1 MAEKSFGV
9 KEINLI
15 GASGTP
21 TIESPNNLNLNAV
34 NVAISTNVSIGGTLS
49 VTGNVSIGG
58 TLTYEDV
65 TNVDVVGV
73 ATFGDKVSI
82 GSSLILTGANRL
94 LIGNLA
100 SSNEHISLRYV
111 NNGSGLLDFNID
123 QSENYV
129 RSADILGLRAYKNI
143 STPNL
148 ANGYGMD
155 IDNGQIIPSHDFK
168 PRFGIPNRRFGTVF
182 ATEGNYSGIV
192 TASSFHLTNGT
203 VVGGGGG
210 SGISTIS
217 GVVSIAN
224 DLDVDGHTNLDNVS
238 IAGITTFSDSIYAGR
253 IYLGG
258 SNGKYMQAGT
268 NFELNMSG
276 GVDMIFSVNTG
287 GGTSGDIRLRRGS
300 GTDSLVVNGSGGVT
314 VTGTLS
320 ATTFSGSGANLTNLP
335 SSQLSGSL
343 PSISGANLTNLP
355 SPDPSDTDVQVTFDI
370 AGNSSS
376 GYTFTGP
383 GNDGTTG
390 NPDIYL
396 IRGQRYRFNNT
407 TGSGHP
413 FEFRNAD
420 NNADYTDGIS
430 GSQSGIQDFNV
441 QYDAPAQLKYRCT
454 IHTVSMVGN
463 IYIVGSF
470 PKISVSGQSDVVADN
485 LADTLNLAAGSNVS
499 ITTNAST
506 DTITISST
514 NTTYS
519 VGDNGLTQ
527 KNFTTT
533 LKNKL
538 DGIATSADV
547 TNSTS
552 VANAGAIMD
561 SDFSSNGF
569 MKRTGSGSYTVDNS
583 TFLTSAS
590 SLNASNLSS
599 GTVNNSRL
607 PTAIDI
613 GTSGTIKAK
622 EFQSSGQTNR
632 LTQAGF
638 SVHHATGFE
647 GLSLVKSGSGWG
659 TAIFVNRLA
668 SAGTGNIMEIQYN
681 GSAVGGISISTSA
694 TSFNTGS
701 DYRLKQDVSPITH
714 ALKKVK
720 TLNPVDFRWKNNP
733 DKFVTGFI
741 AHEVQE
747 TGFFDETVTG
757 VKDGKR
763 KKYDEPEALEEDY
776 QTVDYSKFTPM
787 IVAALKEVS
796 DKIDALNSRIT
807 SLENT

>member
-34 NVAISTNVSIGGTLS
+34 NVAISTNVSIGGTLT

-58 TLTYEDV
+58 TLTYEEV
-65 TNVDVVGV
+65 TNID
-73 ATFGDKVSI
+73 SI
-82 GSSLILTGANRL
+82 GIITARSQLNVGNNIKLGNAGVITATSFDGSLAASNLTGAL
-94 LIGNLA
+94 PAIDGSNLTG
-100 SSNEHISLRYV
+100 IS
-111 NNGSGLLDFNID
+111 
-123 QSENYV
+123 
-129 RSADILGLRAYKNI
+129 
-143 STPNL
+143 
-148 ANGYGMD
+148 
-155 IDNGQIIPSHDFK
+155 
-168 PRFGIPNRRFGTVF
+168 
-182 ATEGNYSGIV
+182 
-192 TASSFHLTNGT
+192 
-203 VVGGGGG
+203 GGG

-217 GVVSIAN
+217 NIVNIVDSLDVDGHTELDNVRISGITTTQSIQLGSSRLLFAHSGGTASDHQIWNDGSDLRMYSSNTTGIRIQANAAGGNNSDLKLQTDTIDALVVKGTGEIEIAK
-224 DLDVDGHTNLDNVS
+224 DLDVDGHTNLDNVN
-238 IAGITTFSDSIYAGR
+238 IAGVSTFSDAIWAGR

-258 SNGKYMQAGT
+258 NSGKYMQAGS
-268 NFELNMSG
+268 NFELNMGG
-276 GVDMIFSVNTG
+276 GVDIILTANSS

-300 GTDSLVVNGSGGVT
+300 GTDSLVVNGGGGVT

-320 ATTFSGSGANLTNLP
+320 ATTFSGSGA
-335 SSQLSGSL
+335 S
-343 PSISGANLTNLP
+343 LTNLP

-370 AGNSSS
+370 AGNSGS

-383 GNDGTTG
+383 GNDGSTG

-407 TGSGHP
+407 TGTNHP

-420 NNADYTDGIS
+420 NNADYTDGIT

-454 IHTVSMVGN
+454 IHTGTMVGN

-485 LADTLNLAAGSNVS
+485 LADTLNIAAGSNVS

-514 NTTYS
+514 DTNTDTNYYANS
-519 VGDNGLTQ
+519 LSFSTSTGVLTLGRSGLSNLTVD
-527 KNFTTT
+527 
-533 LKNKL
+533 L
-538 DGIATSADV
+538 DGKYL
-547 TNSTS
+547 
-552 VANAGAIMD
+552 D
-561 SDFSSNGF
+561 SS
-569 MKRTGSGSYTVDNS
+569 
-583 TFLTSAS
+583 S
-590 SLNASNLSS
+590 SLSATNLT
-599 GTVNNSRL
+599 GTINNSRL

-632 LTQAGF
+632 LTTAGF
-638 SVHHATGFE
+638 SVHHNTGFE
-647 GLSLVKSGSGWG
+647 GLSLVKSSNGWG
-659 TAIFVNRLA
+659 TAIFVNRLS

-681 GSAVGGISISTSA
+681 GSAVGGISITTSA

-701 DYRLKQDVSPITH
+701 DYRLKQDITPITN
-714 ALKKVK
+714 ALTKVK
-720 TLNPVDFRWKNNP
+720 TLNPVDFKWKNNTS
-733 DKFVTGFI
+733 KFVTGFI

-747 TGFFDETVTG
+747 TGHFDETVTG
-757 VKDGKR
+757 VKDGMR
-763 KKYDEPEALEEDY
+763 SKYDDPETQEEDY
-776 QTVDYSKFTPM
+776 QTVDYSKITPM
-787 IVAALKEVS
+787 VVAALKEIS
-796 DKIDALNSRIT
+796 DKVDALDTRLT